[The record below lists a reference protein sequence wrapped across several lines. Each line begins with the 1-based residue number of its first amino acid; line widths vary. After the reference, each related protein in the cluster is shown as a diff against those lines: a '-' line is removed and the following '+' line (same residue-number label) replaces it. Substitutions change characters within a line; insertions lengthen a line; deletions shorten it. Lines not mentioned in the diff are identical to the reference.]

1 MLNWKLTFLFLL
13 GVQFCYAQE
22 TNTYFHHLTVEKGLS
37 EASSLYSYKDSRGF
51 VWISSLSGLNRF
63 DGRQVRVYQPESA
76 DSLSLFGQNI
86 QSRFF
91 EDKNGD
97 IWFTT
102 YEGLNRYIRKS
113 DNFQHFTVVN
123 PRNQTSYA
131 DYRVAALDKDNQLW
145 LLVNGKTVYTFDI
158 HKQAFTKKH
167 DTKGGYQLFTVE
179 RTKEGQVKRSFANIW
194 SSGNFGVEMTEYLSG
209 GKIQQEIL
217 FDKTSKTPLSIL
229 HFHFE
234 NEGVWLGS
242 DKGLSHYDFKTKN
255 LENFY
260 LNSYV
265 SAIVPLNASEFLL
278 SAYSKGLYI
287 FNKNDGTQRLQLSFS
302 EKNTHSLASK
312 ITSIAHLDDERNY
325 WLYAPLV
332 GTSFTNFS
340 KTKFRTI
347 YTQASHLH
355 LAEPFIANSLA
366 ITSTSD
372 LMSGS
377 YQKGIR
383 LFDKNKILK
392 DSFINGTV
400 SARGLASNSY
410 VQGFNDTKGRIW
422 FLNLGYLD
430 FFDEKTGFFKT
441 IDRKGA
447 FPLYAIT
454 THSGKILVSTFGGI
468 MELVETS
475 KDNFDFKPLS
485 NISNEKPHT
494 IIFEDNDQAIWGS
507 YDATSIRIYD
517 SKNNYALIKELP
529 ISGVIT
535 GFWHQPNSSIIWM
548 CSQNGLYKIDK
559 TNWQLTVYTETS
571 GLSSRAINAMQAD
584 KKGNL
589 WLGTTKGIAKF
600 DPSLNRAHTYNL
612 VDGISDLNTNMYA
625 STQAADGTIYFGT
638 SNGITYFHPDKIT
651 PLSILARP
659 TITDLLINDQKA
671 KGLRC
676 VKTGALNLTEI
687 EHLRLPFDQNTLSF
701 TFSAMEYA
709 DPERCQFQYKMEGV
723 DKDWVE
729 AGTQNFTRYASL
741 KAGTYRFWLKASN
754 SDGIWNEKPRLL
766 TLTIVPP
773 FYQTWWFLTL
783 VALALLGIAWYSY
796 RLYWQ
801 RKYRI
806 IQLQLEKE
814 IALNDERQRIAADM
828 HDDIGSDLSALNLKA
843 EMIRHKAKAGL
854 PLDAD
859 ITNLVDFTRDIA
871 KKVREVI
878 WTVNAR
884 HDSLS
889 SIINY
894 FDHYADE
901 FFDPTP
907 LVVRTSLPPQIP
919 KVNIN
924 GEARKILLMCFKE
937 SLNNLHKHAQ
947 ATEVKLDFT
956 VDNQQ
961 FTLTVA
967 DNGKGFDPSLLTN
980 PNPDKNGLAHL
991 PKRMK
996 SIGGDC
1002 QISTSPQ
1009 GTTLRFSL
1017 PVEES

>member
-1 MLNWKLTFLFLL
+1 MKRWKTLLMLLVAW
-13 GVQFCYAQE
+13 QFSYAQE

-37 EASSLYSYKDSRGF
+37 DATTLYSYKDSRGF
-51 VWISSLSGLNRF
+51 VWISSQSGLNRF
-63 DGRQVRVYQPESA
+63 DGRQIRVYQPESA

-86 QSRFF
+86 QSHFF

-102 YEGLNRYIRKS
+102 YEGLNRYIRKT
-113 DNFQHFTVVN
+113 DNFQHFTVLN
-123 PRNQTSYA
+123 PRNQTPYA
-131 DYRVAALDKDNQLW
+131 DYRVAALDKNDQLW

-158 HKQAFTKKH
+158 HKQNFTKKH
-167 DTKGGYQLFTVE
+167 ETKGGYQLFTVE
-179 RTKEGQVKRSFANIW
+179 KTKEGQVKRSFANIW
-194 SSGNFGVEMTEYLSG
+194 SSGNFGVEMTEYLSD
-209 GKIQQEIL
+209 GKIHQEIL
-217 FDKTSKTPLSIL
+217 FDKTSKTPLSIVQL
-229 HFHFE
+229 YFE
-234 NEGVWLGS
+234 NEFVWIGS
-242 DKGLSHYDFKTKN
+242 HRGLSKYNFKTKN
-255 LENFY
+255 LKNFH
-260 LNSYV
+260 LGSYV
-265 SAIVPLNASEFLL
+265 SAILPISATEFLL
-278 SAYSKGLYI
+278 SAYDKGLYR
-287 FNKNDGTQRLQLSFS
+287 FDKSFETLHPQLTYS
-302 EKNTHSLASK
+302 EKSPHSLASN
-312 ITSIAHLDDERNY
+312 ITSNAVLDAEQNY
-325 WLYAPLV
+325 WLYVPTI

-340 KTKFRTI
+340 KTKFQTI
-347 YTQASHLH
+347 YTQASHPH
-355 LAEPFIANSLA
+355 LTEPFVATSLV
-366 ITSTSD
+366 ISQTGD
-372 LMSGS
+372 LVSGS

-383 LFDKNKILK
+383 FFSKNKILR
-392 DSFINGTV
+392 DSFIRGTA
-400 SARGLASNSY
+400 SARGLSNNIFL
-410 VQGFNDTKGRIW
+410 QGFIDKKGRIW
-422 FLNLGYLD
+422 FLNFDYLG
-430 FFDEKTGFFKT
+430 FFDEKTNLFKT
-441 IDRKGA
+441 VDRKGT
-447 FPLYAIT
+447 FPLYAIST
-454 THSGKILVSTFGGI
+454 QSGKILVSTFDRVV
-468 MELVETS
+468 ELVETS
-475 KDNFDFKPLS
+475 KDNFDLKPLL
-485 NISNEKPHT
+485 NFPTEKPHT
-494 IIFEDNDQAIWGS
+494 IIFEDNDQAIWSS

-517 SKNNYALIKELP
+517 SKNNYSLIKELP

-559 TNWQLTVYTETS
+559 TNWQSTIYTESS

-600 DPSLNRAHTYNL
+600 DPSVNRAHTYNL

-651 PLSILARP
+651 PLSIVARP
-659 TITDLLINDQKA
+659 TITNLLINDQHV
-671 KGLRC
+671 KGLMC
-676 VKTGALNLTEI
+676 TKTGATNLTEI
-687 EHLRLPFDQNTLSF
+687 EHLCLPFDQNTLSF

-754 SDGIWNEKPRLL
+754 SDGIWNDKPRLL

-773 FYQTWWFLTL
+773 FYQTWWFLSL
-783 VALALLGIAWYSY
+783 VALALVSIAWYSY

-806 IQLQLEKE
+806 VQLQLEKE

-854 PLDAD
+854 SLDND
-859 ITNLVDFTRDIA
+859 ITSLVDFTRNIA

-907 LVVRTSLPPQIP
+907 TIVRTSLPPDIP
-919 KVNIN
+919 KITIN

-947 ATEVKLDFT
+947 ATEVKLNFAI
-956 VDNQQ
+956 DNQY

-967 DNGKGFDPSLLTN
+967 DNGKGFDPSVLTQ
-980 PNPDKNGLAHL
+980 PNADSNGLVHL

-1002 QISTSPQ
+1002 QIMTSPK

-1017 PVEES
+1017 PL